1 MKALLMAFSMYS
13 RLPVPD
19 FVWEEEDR
27 KKAMC
32 FFSPGWGPG
41 RGRIFPGISF
51 YGTVGG
57 RACF

>member
-27 KKAMC
+27 KRPCA
-32 FFSPGWGPG
+32 FFP
-41 RGRIFPGISF
+41 
-51 YGTVGG
+51 
-57 RACF
+57 